1 MTCRHLRDQTPVMSI
16 EANSSVRSSE
26 HTRVANDD
34 ILEEIPANMEDMGS
48 ASELRSCS
56 EETRGTCWHEWL
68 NSRVAH
74 GPELLS
80 GCKLDAA
87 RVASSSRSFSDS
99 SLFRITPA
107 WRTIGG
113 GIYRVCEH
121 KCTRIVP
128 GLSQAFVWKHLCDFR
143 YFVSD
148 SDSREARLVI
158 VVGKPDHDSHF

>member
-1 MTCRHLRDQTPVMSI
+1 MTCRHLHDQTPVMSI

-87 RVASSSRSFSDS
+87 RVASSSRSCSDS

-107 WRTIGG
+107 
-113 GIYRVCEH
+113 
-121 KCTRIVP
+121 
-128 GLSQAFVWKHLCDFR
+128 
-143 YFVSD
+143 
-148 SDSREARLVI
+148 
-158 VVGKPDHDSHF
+158 